1 MSHLLDTL
9 QALPPSPLY
18 VAIGLLAAIE
28 NVFPPVPA
36 DTAVA
41 LGAFLAGRGVLDA
54 WVVFAI
60 TWVCNVASAGL
71 VYFVGRRYGR
81 AFFTGRLGRRL
92 ISERALQHIEE
103 AYAEHGSYG
112 ILLSRL
118 LPVWRGV
125 VPPFAGVVGVPAGRA
140 LGSIALASAAW
151 YGGLTYLVFRLGTN
165 FELVTRAIA
174 RVNLVLGI
182 VAALL
187 VLAAIVWF
195 VRRRRAAP

>member
-28 NVFPPVPA
+28 NIFPPVPA

-60 TWVCNVASAGL
+60 TWVCNVASAAL
-71 VYFVGRRYGR
+71 VYSVGRRYGR

-92 ISERALQHIEE
+92 ISERALQHIEA

-118 LPVWRGV
+118 LPVWRAV

-140 LGSIALASAAW
+140 LGSIAVASAVW
-151 YGGLTYLVFRLGTN
+151 YGVLTYLVTTLGTN
-165 FELVTRAIA
+165 FERVTRALG
-174 RVNLVLGI
+174 RVNLVLAI
-182 VAALL
+182 VAGLL
-187 VLAAIVWF
+187 VVLVMVWL
-195 VRRRRAAP
+195 RRRRRRL